1 MSMTIKNAVGLYES
15 IIDMYKNDIEALK
28 THFLRLAFELSP
40 QNEGER
46 TESKK
51 MAEAMRI
58 LNEEYMRTKDESLLR
73 IVVTFQLLLEHLLT
87 HPQKFH
93 YAN

>member
-1 MSMTIKNAVGLYES
+1 MTINKAKELYES
-15 IIDMYKNDIEALK
+15 IIYMHKNDIDALK
-28 THFLRLAFELSP
+28 AYFLRLAFELSP
-40 QNEGER
+40 QNEGDR

-58 LNEEYMRTKDESLLR
+58 LNEEYMRTNDESLLR
-73 IVVTFQLLLEHLLT
+73 IVVTFQLLLESLLT
-87 HPQKFH
+87 NSQKLH